1 MNFLFYHSIIYTI
14 TKYQKETQMD
24 FDEFTVYYPELY
36 SMMDE
41 DVRNAI
47 ESYPITGT
55 EPLRD
60 WDNIV
65 DNIVSKYEFRNPY
78 EVNTEE
84 YNAQQYGYFRD
95 GDRDD
100 RERRRRRRRRR
111 RFRDF
116 DIRDII
122 RIIFLRRLFDW
133 NRY

>member
-1 MNFLFYHSIIYTI
+1 
-14 TKYQKETQMD
+14 MD

-55 EPLRD
+55 ETLKD
-60 WDNIV
+60 WDNLV
-65 DNIVSKYEFRNPY
+65 DNIVSKYEFKNPY
-78 EVNTEE
+78 GVNIEE
-84 YNAQQYGYFRD
+84 YKAQQYPGYFRD
-95 GDRDD
+95 GDRYRDWED

-111 RFRDF
+111 RYRDF

-122 RIIFLRRLFDW
+122 RIIFLRRLFDR